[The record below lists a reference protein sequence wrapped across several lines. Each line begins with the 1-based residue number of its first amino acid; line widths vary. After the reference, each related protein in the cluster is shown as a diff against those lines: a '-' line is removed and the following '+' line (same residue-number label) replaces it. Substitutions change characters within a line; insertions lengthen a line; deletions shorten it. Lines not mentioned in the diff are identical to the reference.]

1 MFYEDILAAL
11 EGLDLSDLI
20 SLTDSLENERFLVGN
35 ELGLTSRFDWNVC
48 GAVSK
53 ALSVSTQRNI
63 CFGDLHCVNPM
74 P

>member
-35 ELGLTSRFDWNVC
+35 ELGLTSRFKTNEIS
-48 GAVSK
+48 AMETFI
-53 ALSVSTQRNI
+53 VSTQ
-63 CFGDLHCVNPM
+63 CS
-74 P
+74 